1 MARHTSGTVDHDLPS
16 TVGWRKLMFS
26 TPSMAVGFRWVGF
39 RQKKQAFWGEILNS
53 EGFLKDQNK
62 QSIFW
67 EVASNTSQTIIPW
80 GKKNRQCN
88 ISITE
93 PTKKCTWPNK
103 NPCKIP
109 MCVLIC
115 MNQRHIYMYTSHQ
128 TNQNNHPSLSG
139 RVAPKKHCFWGPTF
153 VVFFVGSPLST
164 HHRQMVPLLKGIW
177 HPMQW
182 CNK

>member
-80 GKKNRQCN
+80 GKKTDSA
-88 ISITE
+88 IS
-93 PTKKCTWPNK
+93 
-103 NPCKIP
+103 
-109 MCVLIC
+109 V
-115 MNQRHIYMYTSHQ
+115 
-128 TNQNNHPSLSG
+128 SLSQQKS
-139 RVAPKKHCFWGPTF
+139 AHDPTRIPAKSLCVSWYVWIKGIF
-153 VVFFVGSPLST
+153 ICT
-164 HHRQMVPLLKGIW
+164 HHTKQIKTITLLFLEEWPPKRIAFGARLLLFFLLAHHSQPTTARW
-177 HPMQW
+177 SR
-182 CNK
+182 C